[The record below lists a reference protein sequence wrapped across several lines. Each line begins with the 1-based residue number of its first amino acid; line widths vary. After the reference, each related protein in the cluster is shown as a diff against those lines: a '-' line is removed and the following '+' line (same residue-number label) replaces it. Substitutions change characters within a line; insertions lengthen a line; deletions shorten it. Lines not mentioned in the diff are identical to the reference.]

1 MKRTSA
7 PAVTSL
13 PRAPR
18 DEAQGRVRQYVITMS
33 IRVLCF
39 LLMFFVQP
47 FGWWTWV
54 FGIAAAVL
62 PYIAV
67 VIANAGDDSTPVSV
81 ESPRIELATA
91 PVAEPDVTPVSRV
104 ITLVEG
110 AVSGEPTRS
119 GDARFDSPPPPHH
132 PESRP

>member
-1 MKRTSA
+1 M
-7 PAVTSL
+7 TSL

-18 DEAQGRVRQYVITMS
+18 DEAQGRVRQYIITMS

-67 VIANAGDDSTPVSV
+67 VIANAGGDSTPTNV
-81 ESPRIELATA
+81 ESPRIELDAAPTA
-91 PVAEPDVTPVSRV
+91 QPSEVPAPPV
-104 ITLVEG
+104 ITLTESTTAGKHASSSTTHPG
-110 AVSGEPTRS
+110 APAPMHR
-119 GDARFDSPPPPHH
+119 
-132 PESRP
+132 PESRS